1 MKLSA
6 LLRSPAGLHV
16 QAALRASRGHLIKAL
31 GASLMRAGCW
41 FLLILLVQ
49 RLLTVAL
56 LDAAPHRNATLTA
69 VGAAA
74 LGLYLLAALGTWLGA
89 SGQHRAAR
97 AVEQR
102 LMGASMVQLQ
112 RLSLPFVASRSP
124 GDLVDALRSD
134 IIATRGV
141 VLAGVQILLDGV
153 LALVLALALL
163 HTSPALTLVCLVLL
177 PAAMFP
183 TVLVGRRLL
192 HAGQRARDSRVRLF
206 DALMQLIQGMPTV
219 EGMGAGD
226 RAAASSHAA
235 GIRWLDREH
244 VVLRDR
250 ALAQTLF
257 EALGGL
263 SLVLAIAAGSVLVHR
278 GDLSVPALVAFLL
291 ALRAIQRPLD
301 LINQRWAAIEANLPS
316 ITRIDQLLREEPAL
330 RSAPDAQALEGP
342 PRRIQLEGLR
352 VRRGDHLALAGLDL
366 VIEQGELLGVVG
378 PSGAGKSTLL
388 AALARFLD
396 PSEGSVRFDG
406 VDLRALALPSVR
418 AQLACVPQQPFLVAG
433 SVAENLSL
441 GRPDADRQELLRALE
456 AVALRD
462 EIEAL
467 PQGLDTPLGIEGRGL
482 SHGQAQRIALARAF
496 VKAPSVVLLDEPTSA
511 VDPEGEAWIHRA
523 LEALAPGRTV
533 VVATHRLAVARQLP
547 RLVVLVDGAV
557 EAVGSHEEL
566 LEGSPTYARMWAAQ
580 VGEEPSA

>member
-1 MKLSA
+1 
-6 LLRSPAGLHV
+6 
-16 QAALRASRGHLIKAL
+16 
-31 GASLMRAGCW
+31 
-41 FLLILLVQ
+41 
-49 RLLTVAL
+49 
-56 LDAAPHRNATLTA
+56 
-69 VGAAA
+69 
-74 LGLYLLAALGTWLGA
+74 
-89 SGQHRAAR
+89 
-97 AVEQR
+97 
-102 LMGASMVQLQ
+102 MGASMVQLQ

-352 VRRGDHLALAGLDL
+352 VQRGDHLALAGLDL